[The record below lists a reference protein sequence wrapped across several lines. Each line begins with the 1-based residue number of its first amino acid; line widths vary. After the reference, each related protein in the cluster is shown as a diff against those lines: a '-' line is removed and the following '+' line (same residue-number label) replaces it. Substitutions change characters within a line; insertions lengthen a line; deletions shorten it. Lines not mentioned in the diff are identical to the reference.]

1 MGIYRNKSVETR
13 SQAEHSYAGDRFVKV
28 NEITKRLGTSQLVAE
43 TYDSELPCSSTNEVI
58 TI

>member
-1 MGIYRNKSVETR
+1 METR
-13 SQAEHSYAGDRFVKV
+13 SQAEHSYVGDRFVKV
-28 NEITKRLGTSQLVAE
+28 NEITKRLNTSQLVAE